1 MARRSPKG
9 GTHSAVYTEAALAFP
24 NEVKEKAKEYR
35 EEFSESLLGQ
45 AEAAFTVA
53 LGEVKFGE
61 RQTQI
66 VEWRQ
71 LHDTYLAQAAEVIA
85 LNQVLRTVESHIE
98 TTNTEYA
105 ESKAWCKKERE
116 YLRSRH
122 IHESGPP
129 VDGVPQTHPL
139 FLKVIDLESDLA
151 LCVTTA
157 KAVIQE
163 QIDIAVEVG
172 DDALAYARLCQ
183 DEHDR
188 KDRKDVPERSNT
200 ISGLLSL
207 TE

>member
-1 MARRSPKG
+1 MARKPKG
-9 GTHSAVYTEAALAFP
+9 GTHTAVYDAAVKAFP

-35 EEFSESLLGQ
+35 ENFSETLLNQ
-45 AEAAFTVA
+45 AETAFTVA
-53 LGEVKFGE
+53 LGDIKFDE

-71 LHDTYLAQAAEVIA
+71 LHDTYLAQSAEVIA
-85 LNQVLRTVESHIE
+85 LNQVLRTVEPHIE
-98 TTNTEYA
+98 SSNPEYA
-105 ESKAWCKKERE
+105 EKKAWCKKERE

-151 LCVTTA
+151 LCITVA

-163 QIDIAVEVG
+163 QIDIAVEVA

-188 KDRKDVPERSNT
+188 KDRKDVPERSST
-200 ISGLLSL
+200 ISGLLGL